1 MKYRNYF
8 HSSVATAIMCFIFMM
23 PGCKKESD
31 PNKLPTVSISSPADG
46 AIFANDTTITITAEA
61 DDADGNI
68 AEVKFYID
76 GVGKSFSSGFPYN
89 YKWNTANES
98 VGSHKIKVVAEDNE
112 NDTSSVE
119 ITIIIFGLS
128 PIAEFSVNKTT
139 LTLGETIN
147 FTDLSTQSPN
157 SWLWNFGDG
166 GSSTEQNPVHSYSS
180 TGIYTVSLTAAN
192 NYGSDT
198 TSKVDYITVVS
209 APKADFT
216 VNKTTLITGETVS
229 FTDRS
234 DYVPTNWNWN
244 FGDGTTSTGKN
255 PTHTYNFPGKYTV
268 KLRVENVTG
277 ADSIV
282 KADFITVGNAT
293 STVSDIEG
301 NVYKTV
307 TIGTQTWMAENL
319 KSTTYNNGSPIPL
332 VTDQDEWGSLTTPA
346 YCWYDNNIAN
356 KTKYGALYNGYVV
369 DAASNGG
376 KNVCPSGWH
385 VPSDNEWTVLT
396 DYLTNNGYGYEGIGD
411 DIAKSCASK
420 WGWESS
426 ELIGSPGYDQESNN
440 MSGFSGVP
448 CGYRNL
454 VAYRNV
460 GIHCVWW
467 SSSSFDN
474 QYAWYRYLYYAEINF
489 YQDWWDEGFG
499 YSLRCIK
506 N

>member
-1 MKYRNYF
+1 MTIALI
-8 HSSVATAIMCFIFMM
+8 SFMVIIVR
-23 PGCKKESD
+23 CKKDAVE
-31 PNKLPTVSISSPADG
+31 NILPTVSISSPADG
-46 AIFANDTTITITAEA
+46 TSFSNDTTITITAEA
-61 DDADGNI
+61 GDADGNI

-89 YKWNTANES
+89 YEWNTANES

-112 NDTSSVE
+112 NDTSSAE

-166 GSSTEQNPVHSYSS
+166 VSSTEQNPVHSYSS

-229 FTDRS
+229 FTDLS

-244 FGDGTTSTGKN
+244 FGDGTTSTSKN
-255 PTHTYNFPGKYTV
+255 PTHTYNFPGTYTV

-277 ADSIV
+277 ADSIS
-282 KADFITVGNAT
+282 KIDFITVGNAT
-293 STVSDIEG
+293 STVSDIED

-307 TIGTQTWMAENL
+307 KIGTQTWMAENL
-319 KSTTYNNGSPIPL
+319 KTTTYNDGSPIPL

-346 YCWYDNNIAN
+346 YCWYDNYIGN
-356 KTKYGALYNGYVV
+356 KISLGALYNWYVV
-369 DAASNGG
+369 SAASNGG
-376 KNVCPSGWH
+376 KNVCPLGWH
-385 VPSDNEWTVLT
+385 VPSDAEWSVLT
-396 DYLTNNGYGYEGIGD
+396 DYLTNNGYGYEGRSNY
-411 DIAKSCASK
+411 IAKSVASVS
-420 WGWESS
+420 GWNSS
-426 ELIGSPGYDQESNN
+426 EYIGSPGHDQESNN
-440 MSGFSGVP
+440 MSGFSAVP
-448 CGYRNL
+448 AGIRYIRGAFNKEGYETDF
-454 VAYRNV
+454 
-460 GIHCVWW
+460 W
-467 SSSSFDN
+467 SSSSFDDEDARF
-474 QYAWYRYLYYAEINF
+474 QTLWYADFNF
-489 YQDWWDEGFG
+489 YHTYSDKKYGF
-499 YSLRCIK
+499 SLRCVK